1 MDPLDNPYS
10 PGAGVAPEKLPGRGD
25 ELTQFGLSLARM
37 RRGRAEQSVIVTGLR
52 GVGKTVLLNRFE
64 EIAVAND
71 FIPFY
76 HELTPDADLLPLI
89 GRDLKTALLR
99 LKLSA
104 KAKESLRAALAHL
117 SMLKVTVAD
126 DVEISILPGIG
137 DEQVLTADLTDLF
150 LEIGAAARERDQGIA
165 FLLDELQFISEVEY
179 RALISALHRANCQRR
194 LPITMAAG
202 GLPQIPKLSGEARSY
217 AERLFQFRAIG
228 KLARVDAEQAL
239 VEPAGELGVAYSRG
253 ALAAALEWSDD
264 YPFFLQLIG
273 KYCWNAAAKSPISE
287 PDVKQAVKLAQDD
300 LDNGFYR
307 VRLQRV
313 SPEELRYLR
322 AMASLGSGPYVAGD
336 IIKAFKKTHQQS
348 APIRQRLIEKGLI
361 YPTEEHGRSDFTVP
375 GFAAFLNRL

>member
-10 PGAGVAPEKLPGRGD
+10 PGAGVAPEKLPGRDD
-25 ELTQFGLSLARM
+25 ELAQFGLSLARM
-37 RRGRAEQSVIVTGLR
+37 QRGRTEQSVIVTGLR

-89 GRDLKTALLR
+89 SRDLKTALLR
-99 LKLSA
+99 MSLSA

-126 DVEISILPGIG
+126 DVEFSILPYAS

-150 LEIGAAARERDQGIA
+150 LEIGAIAREHGQGIA

-179 RALISALHRANCQRR
+179 RALISALHRANSQKR

-217 AERLFQFRAIG
+217 AERLFQFRSIG
-228 KLARVDAEQAL
+228 KLARGDAEQAL

-253 ALAAALEWSDD
+253 ALAAALKWSDD

-273 KYCWNAAAKSPISE
+273 KYCWNVAPKSPISAS
-287 PDVKQAVKLAQDD
+287 DVKQAIRLAQDD

-307 VRLQRV
+307 VRIQRAT
-313 SPEELRYLR
+313 PEELRYLR

-336 IIKAFKKTHQQS
+336 VIKAFKKTHQQS

-361 YPTEEHGRSDFTVP
+361 YPTEEHGQSDFTVP
-375 GFAAFLNRL
+375 GFAAFLNRN